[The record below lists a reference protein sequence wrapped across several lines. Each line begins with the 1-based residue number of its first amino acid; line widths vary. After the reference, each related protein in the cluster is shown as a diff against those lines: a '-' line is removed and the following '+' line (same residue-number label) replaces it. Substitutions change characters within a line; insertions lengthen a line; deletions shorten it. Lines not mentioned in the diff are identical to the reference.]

1 MTLSTIPFVIG
12 CMWQFRVLFIW
23 FAAFICCFMK
33 AGLRCSS
40 GEIEVL
46 LGEVAI

>member
-23 FAAFICCFMK
+23 FAAFTCIYE
-33 AGLRCSS
+33 GRLRCSS